1 MAFIY
6 QTGGSGALAT
16 KCGMVTGLS
25 LSKNNVGWE
34 DAVSL
39 TWEAA
44 QDGVANPV
52 QKYAI
57 YKNGVIIGYSDGCE
71 ATVFAPGENGSD
83 TYCVQAIG
91 RIDGFSGVLSNTV
104 ALTAYVTDPTPPLSL
119 TFGSVNEVA
128 TGATVTLSWAGAT
141 GGENNEIVRYNI
153 YRDGSLVATTDGVS
167 LQITAPTES
176 GRYSYRVAACGV
188 HTDSEK
194 SREVILTVGKPY
206 DVVWVFT
213 DTEVT
218 VPLWA
223 RKTDIT
229 CIGGGAGGCVGGSY
243 YGNFEAAWPGGGAG
257 GATGEIKHLFGA
269 NVVAGTSYAVSV
281 GKGGMADNGE
291 YSSSEVSGSP
301 SSFGSLLVARG
312 GSMGSRGGNEPT
324 DINQKNVPGG
334 RGGNGGIGGNGG
346 GCGRGNYSA
355 PEYHDADDGSST
367 MDWQNWGIND
377 WYVFKEQWTGRRLGL
392 GGRGGDGMSLYSFS
406 TRYPVGLST
415 SQAPGVC
422 YGGGGRG
429 GDQKKDGPVTT
440 PGSGQDGLVAIRYWR
455 FNGTT
460 VK

>member
-153 YRDGSLVATTDGVS
+153 
-167 LQITAPTES
+167 I
-176 GRYSYRVAACGV
+176 
-188 HTDSEK
+188 
-194 SREVILTVGKPY
+194 
-206 DVVWVFT
+206 
-213 DTEVT
+213 
-218 VPLWA
+218 
-223 RKTDIT
+223 
-229 CIGGGAGGCVGGSY
+229 
-243 YGNFEAAWPGGGAG
+243 
-257 GATGEIKHLFGA
+257 ATG
-269 NVVAGTSYAVSV
+269 
-281 GKGGMADNGE
+281 
-291 YSSSEVSGSP
+291 
-301 SSFGSLLVARG
+301 LL
-312 GSMGSRGGNEPT
+312 
-324 DINQKNVPGG
+324 
-334 RGGNGGIGGNGG
+334 
-346 GCGRGNYSA
+346 
-355 PEYHDADDGSST
+355 
-367 MDWQNWGIND
+367 
-377 WYVFKEQWTGRRLGL
+377 
-392 GGRGGDGMSLYSFS
+392 
-406 TRYPVGLST
+406 
-415 SQAPGVC
+415 
-422 YGGGGRG
+422 
-429 GDQKKDGPVTT
+429 
-440 PGSGQDGLVAIRYWR
+440 
-455 FNGTT
+455 
-460 VK
+460 